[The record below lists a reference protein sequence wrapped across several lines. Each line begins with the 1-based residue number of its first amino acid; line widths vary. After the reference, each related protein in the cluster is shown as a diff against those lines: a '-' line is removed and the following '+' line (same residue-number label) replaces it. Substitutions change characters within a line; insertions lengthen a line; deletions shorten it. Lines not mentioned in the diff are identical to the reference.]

1 MMKHL
6 SAAIT
11 VSAVLFWAAGLFA
24 QNSVYS
30 WTDSDGV
37 LNITNRK
44 PNPSAQVEDVKHY
57 KPAAVV
63 EGVGTSRDREKER
76 EAKRDE
82 KEARELKAVVNQAE
96 KNAKEAKGI
105 AEEARKRADTFRKRV
120 GNKSNRKRKNR
131 AKMRKLD
138 KQAERAEEQA
148 RDAAKISETARE
160 ATAQT
165 SNEAR

>member
-1 MMKHL
+1 MKFL
-6 SAAIT
+6 FAAIT
-11 VSAVLFWAAGLFA
+11 TSAVLFWTAGLFA

-44 PNPSAQVEDVKHY
+44 PNPTVRVKEVKHY
-57 KPAAVV
+57 KPAAVA
-63 EGVGTSRDREKER
+63 EKVGTPRDREKER
-76 EAKRDE
+76 KAKRDE

-96 KNAKEAKGI
+96 KNAEEAKNI

-138 KQAERAEEQA
+138 KQAAQTEEQA
-148 RDAAKISETARE
+148 RDAAKIFETARE
-160 ATAQT
+160 AAAQT
-165 SNEAR
+165 SGGAR